1 MKSLEEL
8 RDAFRWVVVEGYAH
22 SLDDQQVD
30 ARIAVI
36 NKILREDL
44 LGLQEV
50 ADILGTT
57 LSAANM
63 RAHRGKLPL
72 PVTNVGNNRIWT
84 RWDLGDYLAANPD
97 AVGHHEAE
105 EVS

>member
-8 RDAFRWVVVEGYAH
+8 RAAIDRLDEADEII
-22 SLDDQQVD
+22 SL
-30 ARIAVI
+30 I
-36 NKILREDL
+36 NQLLREDL

-50 ADILGTT
+50 ADVLGVT

-72 PVTNVGNNRIWT
+72 PVTNART
-84 RWDLGDYLAANPD
+84 ERM
-97 AVGHHEAE
+97 AVVAD
-105 EVS
+105 

>member
-8 RDAFRWVVVEGYAH
+8 RAEILKILHIALPEEIDGIV
-22 SLDDQQVD
+22 SL
-30 ARIAVI
+30 I
-36 NKILREDL
+36 NQLLREDL

-50 ADILGTT
+50 ADVLGVT

-63 RAHRGKLPL
+63 RAHRKKLPL

-84 RWDLGDYLAANPD
+84 RWELGDYLAKNQDDVPHD
-97 AVGHHEAE
+97 EPE
-105 EVS
+105 EVSNG